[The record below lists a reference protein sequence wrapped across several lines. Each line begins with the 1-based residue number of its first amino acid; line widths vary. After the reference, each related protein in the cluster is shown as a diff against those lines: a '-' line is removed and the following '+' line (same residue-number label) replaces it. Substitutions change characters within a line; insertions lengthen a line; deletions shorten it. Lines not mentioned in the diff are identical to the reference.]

1 MGGMSQP
8 WIEANERANIQQGL
22 VSPRKIEAKDL
33 EKHHPAMHDGYLEL
47 VSAET
52 ILGMSNGYFYR
63 IG

>member
-1 MGGMSQP
+1 M
-8 WIEANERANIQQGL
+8 
-22 VSPRKIEAKDL
+22 EAKDL
-33 EKHHPAMHDGYLEL
+33 EKKEPDMADGYLEL